1 EEEAKRKQAEERARA
16 AAAKAA
22 APVAAAEATPSA
34 AMAPTARPKMTP
46 EEIEARKAE
55 VAARRAGEPAPTPA
69 PSIAAPVEQAS
80 SIAAPALS
88 PNVTRPRMT
97 PEEIEA
103 RKAEV
108 AARRAGEP
116 APTPAPAPVAPT
128 PMAARS
134 DELELIEGIGPKI
147 GAAFRAAGITTF
159 KQLAATP
166 LERMKEILAANSL
179 RADPSTWA
187 EQAAL
192 AAAGR
197 LEELQKL
204 QDQLIA
210 GRRA

>member
-1 EEEAKRKQAEERARA
+1 
-16 AAAKAA
+16 
-22 APVAAAEATPSA
+22 
-34 AMAPTARPKMTP
+34 MTP

-55 VAARRAGEPAPTPA
+55 VAARRAGEP
-69 PSIAAPVEQAS
+69 V
-80 SIAAPALS
+80 
-88 PNVTRPRMT
+88 
-97 PEEIEA
+97 
-103 RKAEV
+103 
-108 AARRAGEP
+108 
-116 APTPAPAPVAPT
+116 PAPVAPT

-166 LERMKEILAANSL
+166 LERMREILAANSL

-197 LEELQKL
+197 LEELKAL

-210 GRRA
+210 GRRD

>member
-1 EEEAKRKQAEERARA
+1 
-16 AAAKAA
+16 
-22 APVAAAEATPSA
+22 
-34 AMAPTARPKMTP
+34 
-46 EEIEARKAE
+46 
-55 VAARRAGEPAPTPA
+55 
-69 PSIAAPVEQAS
+69 
-80 SIAAPALS
+80 
-88 PNVTRPRMT
+88 
-97 PEEIEA
+97 
-103 RKAEV
+103 
-108 AARRAGEP
+108 
-116 APTPAPAPVAPT
+116 
-128 PMAARS
+128 MAARS

-166 LERMKEILAANSL
+166 LERMREILAANSL